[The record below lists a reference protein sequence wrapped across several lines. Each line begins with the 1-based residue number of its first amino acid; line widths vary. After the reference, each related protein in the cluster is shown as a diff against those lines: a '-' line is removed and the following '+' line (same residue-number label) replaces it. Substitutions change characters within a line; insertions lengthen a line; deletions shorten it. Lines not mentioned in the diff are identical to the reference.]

1 MSAQVCFGNRRSMV
15 FPGFKLNMDQLADQ
29 KMLQFDGVSVLK
41 KANIYFDG
49 KCISRLVLF
58 HDGSRATLGVLFP
71 SKLNF
76 DTKRRE
82 TMEIVAG
89 VCRVR
94 MSGSDKWDTYAAGE
108 RFVVSENSSFEIE
121 VQEPTEYVCHYH

>member
-1 MSAQVCFGNRRSMV
+1 MV
-15 FPGFKLNMDQLADQ
+15 FPRLKLYMDPLADQ
-29 KMLQFDGVSVLK
+29 MMLQFNGVSVLK

-58 HDGSRATLGVLFP
+58 QDGSRATLGVLFP

-82 TMEIVAG
+82 TMEIVVG
-89 VCRVR
+89 SCRVR
-94 MSGSDKWDTYAAGE
+94 MSGSNEWVTYEAGE
-108 RFVVSENSSFEIE
+108 RFVVPEYSSFEIE